1 MTKDTVQ
8 GYICLAV
15 ACTFGVV
22 VLTIIVASVVHWL
35 T

>member
-8 GYICLAV
+8 GYVCLAV
-15 ACTFGVV
+15 ACALGMV
-22 VLTIIVASVVHWL
+22 VLTIMVASVVHWL